1 MVRGLPR
8 IDLKLAQKLGG
19 RQLSLQIHQPADLD
33 KTWKNML
40 KEKYRTL
47 GHRSFHQRKQ
57 WNVANGVISDFI
69 DSFKVC
75 KDVYN
80 ATIVANDESEVS
92 PSDMTL
98 RERTTR
104 PSYAESEASMKAPRN
119 RNARYFRNL
128 SRIGKATVPCQVPRR
143 ATRGVIYFEPPA
155 NSTVPVNRNLNSS
168 NVAGPSRMPTSGVVP
183 GTSRSMFPPMSQNEE
198 QATTSRS
205 TSVDSEVLFIEQR
218 CPPPKKT
225 MSLTLKRPSDNQAQ
239 QPLYKTMKIGE
250 SSEVGTR
257 QASTHQLHH
266 DSRSDLLAAGIV
278 LKDVKTEALRN
289 FKNVD
294 NDTVKKMLISNF
306 KTNLTMSRLT

>member
-19 RQLSLQIHQPADLD
+19 RQLSLQIHQPADLE

-47 GHRSFHQRKQ
+47 HDQLFPEGGDHNQYTLRDNRSFHQRKQ

-143 ATRGVIYFEPPA
+143 ATRGVIYLSPSKLYGA
-155 NSTVPVNRNLNSS
+155 VNRNLNSS

-183 GTSRSMFPPMSQNEE
+183 GASRSMFPTLSRNEE
-198 QATTSRS
+198 QATASRS

-225 MSLTLKRPSDNQAQ
+225 
-239 QPLYKTMKIGE
+239 
-250 SSEVGTR
+250 
-257 QASTHQLHH
+257 
-266 DSRSDLLAAGIV
+266 IV
-278 LKDVKTEALRN
+278 
-289 FKNVD
+289 
-294 NDTVKKMLISNF
+294 
-306 KTNLTMSRLT
+306 